1 MEHQISY
8 AALTHLVRIPAS
20 DILEL
25 AGTTV
30 MPENPYVS
38 WHVNNAGEP
47 LVQVSWV
54 EEIDPDDYIPASLIN
69 D

>member
-8 AALTHLVRIPAS
+8 ASVTHLVRIPAS

-25 AGTTV
+25 AGTSI

-38 WHVNNAGEP
+38 WEPRKGEP
-47 LVQVSWV
+47 VVQISWV
-54 EEIDPDDYIPASLIN
+54 EEINPDDYIPVSLI
-69 D
+69 DD